1 MQGSEV
7 SLDDCE
13 ENTTVFDR
21 RLVERYLKFR
31 VRVLF

>member
-21 RLVERYLKFR
+21 RLVERYLK
-31 VRVLF
+31 VQALIKY

>member
-1 MQGSEV
+1 MQGLEV
-7 SLDDCE
+7 TLDDCE

-31 VRVLF
+31 VQVLF